1 MIRTRLVFLSA
12 FLLVLL
18 NSLCRASDQVAEV
31 RLYAIDCGR
40 MDFKDMGALFSDT
53 GEYAGQAGT
62 FVDPCFL
69 IRHPK
74 GTLLWDTGLGDKIS
88 ENKNGIDIPEFGVH
102 MAVSARLV
110 DQLRTLNMS
119 ASDITYLA
127 FSHFHFDHTGNAG
140 LFSGSTWIVNKAELA
155 NAEQMQLPTA
165 IDPNIAPE
173 IRRAKIKL
181 IDGDYDVFGDGTVRM
196 LKTPGHTPGHQSLEI
211 RLKNSGTILLSGDLY
226 HQRKSRAQRLV
237 PPFNSERAGTLASMD
252 RFERIAKNTN
262 ARVVIQHDA
271 HDFSALPKFPSYLD

>member
-1 MIRTRLVFLSA
+1 MIRTRLVLLSV

-53 GEYAGQAGT
+53 GEYACQAGT

-88 ENKNGIDIPEFGVH
+88 ENKNGIEIPEFGVH
-102 MAVSARLV
+102 MAVSAGLV
-110 DQLRTLNMS
+110 DQLTTMNMS

-140 LFSGSTWIVNKAELA
+140 LFAGSTWIVQKAVLA
-155 NAEQMQLPTA
+155 NAEQMPQHADLVA
-165 IDPNIAPE
+165 
-173 IRRAKIKL
+173 
-181 IDGDYDVFGDGTVRM
+181 
-196 LKTPGHTPGHQSLEI
+196 QSQVLE
-211 RLKNSGTILLSGDLY
+211 
-226 HQRKSRAQRLV
+226 
-237 PPFNSERAGTLASMD
+237 
-252 RFERIAKNTN
+252 FEGN
-262 ARVVIQHDA
+262 ARA
-271 HDFSALPKFPSYLD
+271 EERT